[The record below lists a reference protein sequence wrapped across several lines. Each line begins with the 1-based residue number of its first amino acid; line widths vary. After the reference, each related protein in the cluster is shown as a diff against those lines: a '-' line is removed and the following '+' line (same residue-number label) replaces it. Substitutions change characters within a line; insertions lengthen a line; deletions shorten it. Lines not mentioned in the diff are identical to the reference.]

1 MIEFRAGG
9 SADADLDFHFRR
21 KSSAFFIVEPIT
33 AFPQLPQI
41 LAASTRGKDRP
52 IAASTQQHHHHRQGC
67 MAEILMTMHGGQY
80 MAIALLV
87 RPIDSDPCDPE
98 AEAEAEASCLSKAGV
113 VRS

>member
-1 MIEFRAGG
+1 
-9 SADADLDFHFRR
+9 
-21 KSSAFFIVEPIT
+21 
-33 AFPQLPQI
+33 
-41 LAASTRGKDRP
+41 
-52 IAASTQQHHHHRQGC
+52 
-67 MAEILMTMHGGQY
+67 